1 MISFLLLFVGLLLI
15 LIEFY
20 IPGAIMGIIGG
31 LFVIGSIAHFA
42 SESNSVIAIFLFVSL
57 ATVSVVLLIKFA
69 LWRIVNARPGSSIYT
84 IGDQEGYQA
93 SSFDQEAIG
102 KEGIV
107 LSDLK
112 PGGYI
117 MIDGKQHQAI
127 SFTGY
132 ISKGEK
138 VLVVSGQ
145 EESLIV
151 KQKGKHENINA
162 NNDGKNER

>member
-1 MISFLLLFVGLLLI
+1 MISFLLLFIGLLLI

-31 LFVIGSIAHFA
+31 LFVAASIVLFA
-42 SESNSVIAIFLFVSL
+42 SESNSALAIFLFIALAATSL
-57 ATVSVVLLIKFA
+57 VLLVKFA
-69 LWRIVNARPGSSIYT
+69 LWRIVHAKPGSSIYLNK
-84 IGDQEGYQA
+84 DQEGFQA
-93 SSFDQEAIG
+93 SSFDQDAIG

-117 MIDGKQHQAI
+117 MIGGKQHQAI
-127 SFTGY
+127 SLTGY

-138 VLVVSGQ
+138 VKVVSGQ

-151 KQKGKHENINA
+151 KKEGS
-162 NNDGKNER
+162 